1 MVYSINSLDNFCN
14 SNYIQLFYY
23 EPNTHTFYIKENN
36 DFKETILD
44 LNKPNESDIPFIFD
58 FSYLKQDFKENQ
70 KKCTD
75 INMKYNSFLAKKRKK
90 NEKFSYKINKF
101 DFETVFDFTKDY
113 FNNTYIIGYID
124 LNKNH
129 PDIHYYNRLSTK
141 QAVIFLKL
149 TSLNKYKVDSLIY
162 NNNLFKQENNE
173 LKLINNIKIDRNND
187 FMVIIGFDS
196 ILSSLTSLF

>member
-1 MVYSINSLDNFCN
+1 MKNFHIKLINLISKL
-14 SNYIQLFYY
+14 Y
-23 EPNTHTFYIKENN
+23 
-36 DFKETILD
+36 
-44 LNKPNESDIPFIFD
+44 
-58 FSYLKQDFKENQ
+58 
-70 KKCTD
+70 
-75 INMKYNSFLAKKRKK
+75 
-90 NEKFSYKINKF
+90 
-101 DFETVFDFTKDY
+101 FDFTKDY

-187 FMVIIGFDS
+187 FIVIIGFDS
-196 ILSSLTSLF
+196 ILSSLTSLFH